1 MAALKRFPNGR
12 AQIAIRANRSAT
24 KHLIGP
30 DGHVM
35 CGLAAIW
42 RSQRGGVALDVKC
55 NRCRKAWRL
64 AHGE

>member
-42 RSQRGGVALDVKC
+42 RSQRGGGSARRQVQPVPQGVETC
-55 NRCRKAWRL
+55 AW
-64 AHGE
+64 